1 MAKNET
7 NYEKGYALI
16 HEANIS
22 NEKIE
27 TIKKIIKQYDN
38 NKKFSEMDYWEIE
51 SKIRSEIPS
60 ITQLKVK
67 IVMNGLYWEGFY
79 KDVLG
84 QMQAPAEL
92 EEIQIDYQKN
102 KQGKKNEK

>member
-1 MAKNET
+1 MAKNGT

-16 HEANIS
+16 HEANIDTK
-22 NEKIE
+22 KIK
-27 TIKKIIKQYDN
+27 TIKIIIKQYAK
-38 NKKFSEMDYWEIE
+38 NKQFSEMNYWEIE

-67 IVMNGLYWEGFY
+67 TVMNGLYWEGIFQ
-79 KDVLG
+79 DVLG

-92 EEIQIDYQKN
+92 EEIQRDYQN
-102 KQGKKNEK
+102 NRQG